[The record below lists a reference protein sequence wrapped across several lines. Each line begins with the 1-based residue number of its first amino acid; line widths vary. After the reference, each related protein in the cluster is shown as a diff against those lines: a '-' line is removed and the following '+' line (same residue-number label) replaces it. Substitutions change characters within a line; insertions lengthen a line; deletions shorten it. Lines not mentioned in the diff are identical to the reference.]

1 MNRRALIRELAA
13 NGCVLLRHGSRHD
26 LYLNPVNGRQAPIPR
41 HGEVKDSLVRLIRKQ
56 LGLVG

>member
-26 LYLNPVNGRQAPIPR
+26 IYWNPANGRQAPIPR
-41 HGEVKDSLVRLIRKQ
+41 HSDIKESLCQLIRKQ
-56 LGLVG
+56 LGL

>member
-13 NGCVLLRHGSRHD
+13 HGCVLLRHGSRHD
-26 LYLNPVNGRQAPIPR
+26 LYLNSVNGRQAPIPR

>member
-1 MNRRALIRELAA
+1 LIRELAA
-13 NGCVLLRHGSRHD
+13 SGCVLLRHGSRHD

-41 HGEVKDSLVRLIRKQ
+41 HGEIKESLVRLIRKQ